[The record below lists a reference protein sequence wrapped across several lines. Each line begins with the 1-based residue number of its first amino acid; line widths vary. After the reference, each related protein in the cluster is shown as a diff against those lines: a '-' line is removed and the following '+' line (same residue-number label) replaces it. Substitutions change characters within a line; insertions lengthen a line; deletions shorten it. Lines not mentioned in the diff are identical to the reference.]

1 MKQEKINLK
10 KENKLKKVFK
20 ITSFVVFCIGLLLVF
35 MPVFAEGETTVNDP
49 ITVVNNLSDFI
60 FQLTKVIGGIIV
72 GYSIVQIGL
81 SFTSHDASQRVN
93 GFLFFAGGVIIMC
106 AKTILNFIAG

>member
-1 MKQEKINLK
+1 MKKIINSKKIEVGLK
-10 KENKLKKVFK
+10 KGFKVY
-20 ITSFVVFCIGLLLVF
+20 SFILICIGLLSILT
-35 MPVFAEGETTVNDP
+35 PVVYAADDP

-72 GYSIVQIGL
+72 GYAIVQIGL

-106 AKTILNFIAG
+106 AKTILNMIGG

>member
-1 MKQEKINLK
+1 MK
-10 KENKLKKVFK
+10 KEKKIKKHLNKKVK
-20 ITSFVVFCIGLLLVF
+20 IYFLLIISLSILSIFTPTVLA
-35 MPVFAEGETTVNDP
+35 AENDP
-49 ITVVNNLSDFI
+49 ISVVNNLSDFI

-72 GYSIVQIGL
+72 GYAIIQIGL

-106 AKTILNFIAG
+106 AKAILSLIAG

>member
-1 MKQEKINLK
+1 MKKEKIEKRLK
-10 KENKLKKVFK
+10 KGFK
-20 ITSFVVFCIGLLLVF
+20 IYSLALISIGLLSILT
-35 MPVFAEGETTVNDP
+35 PTVFAAGDDP

-60 FQLTKVIGGIIV
+60 FQLTKIIGGIIV

-81 SFTSHDASQRVN
+81 SFTSHDASQRAN

-106 AKTILNFIAG
+106 AKTILNMISG

>member
-1 MKQEKINLK
+1 MKNKNVFEKRLK
-10 KENKLKKVFK
+10 KGFK
-20 ITSFVVFCIGLLLVF
+20 IYSLLLSGIGLFALLT
-35 MPVFAEGETTVNDP
+35 PTVFAANDP

-60 FQLTKVIGGIIV
+60 FRLTRVIGGIIV

-81 SFTSHDASQRVN
+81 SFTSHDASQRAN

-106 AKTILNFIAG
+106 AKEILTLIGG